1 MGPVLCIL
9 SLRIRFFREQKGRRS
24 MEKVRIGIMGLNRGR
39 EYVRS
44 YTLLD
49 GAEVTAVFEKD
60 PALVQAALE
69 IAPAAKVCESYEE
82 LLETGIDAVV
92 LCNYFHE
99 HAKCAIAALQK
110 GISVLSETT
119 AAPTLGECVALVE
132 AAEAST
138 GKYMLGANV
147 PCMYGCQ
154 EIDRLYKGGTFGRVL
169 YGEGE
174 YFHVSPPGTSPHIPP
189 EDRYHW
195 RRYLPRTYY
204 NMHDLGVLMSI
215 TGTMPKKVNAKAIFA
230 PDVMGKYPTAKRG
243 DVGSVILTEMDSG
256 CIFRTT
262 ACASL
267 GPTCKW
273 FRLACEN
280 GTLET
285 VREDQDQVLY
295 RYNPWAVPEGEA
307 SRKTYDA
314 RPAVRSDSEKN
325 AGHGGSDFLLSKRFL
340 DYLHGEYEPFFDVYR
355 SVALSAAGILAWY
368 SALEDGKSYDIPD
381 FKNPAERAKYAGDFR
396 TPFPDENGEGITLA
410 CSSKPYPVQADE

>member
-1 MGPVLCIL
+1 MGNIKIGVIGL
-9 SLRIRFFREQKGRRS
+9 S
-24 MEKVRIGIMGLNRGR
+24 RGK

-44 YTLLD
+44 YTALE
-49 GAEVTAVFEKD
+49 GAEITAVCEKD

-69 IAPAAKVCESYEE
+69 IAPEARVCETYEE
-82 LLETGIDAVV
+82 LLESGIDAVV

-99 HAKCAIAALQK
+99 HARCAIMALEK

-119 AAPTLGECVALVE
+119 AAPTLGECVALCKAVE
-132 AAEAST
+132 NST

-147 PCMYGCQ
+147 PCMYGCS
-154 EIDRLYKGGTFGRVL
+154 EMDRLYKGGTFGRVL

-174 YFHVSPPGTSPHIPP
+174 YFHVSPPGNSPHIPP
-189 EDRYHW
+189 EAQNHW

-230 PDVMGKYPTAKRG
+230 PDVMEKYPSSKRG

-285 VREDQDQVLY
+285 VREDQDRILY
-295 RYNPWAVPEGEA
+295 RYNPWSVPAGEEA
-307 SRKTYDA
+307 RKTYDA
-314 RPAVRSDSEKN
+314 RPAVRSESEKN
-325 AGHGGSDFLLSKRFL
+325 AGHGGSDFLLSRRFL
-340 DYLHGEYEPFFDVYR
+340 DYLRGEYEPFFNVYR

-381 FKNPAERAKYAGDFR
+381 FTDRVEREKYADDFR
-396 TPFPDENGEGITLA
+396 TPFPDDNGEGITLT
-410 CSSKPYPVQADE
+410 CSSRPYVSPADR

>member
-1 MGPVLCIL
+1 
-9 SLRIRFFREQKGRRS
+9 
-24 MEKVRIGIMGLNRGR
+24 MENIRIGIMGLNRGK
-39 EYVRS
+39 EYVKS
-44 YTLLD
+44 YTALE
-49 GAEVTAVFEKD
+49 GADVVAVCEKD
-60 PALVQAALE
+60 PALVKAALE
-69 IAPAAKVCESYEE
+69 LVPHPVQVCETYEE
-82 LLETGIDAVV
+82 LLDAGIDAVV

-99 HAKCAIAALQK
+99 HARVAIAALKK

-147 PCMYGCQ
+147 PVMYGCR
-154 EIDRLYKGGTFGRVL
+154 ELDRLYKGGTFGRVL
-169 YGEGE
+169 YAEGE
-174 YFHVSPPGTSPHIPP
+174 YFHVSEPTSNHYIP
-189 EDRYHW
+189 EGAEYHW

-215 TGTMPKKVNAKAIFA
+215 TGAMPKKVNARAIFA
-230 PDVMGKYPTAKRG
+230 PDVMEKTPKAKRG
-243 DVGSVILTEMDSG
+243 DVASVILTEMDSG
-256 CIFRTT
+256 CLFRTT

-285 VREDQDQVLY
+285 VREDQDSVLY
-295 RYNPWAVPEGEA
+295 RYNPWSVPEGE
-307 SRKTYDA
+307 SLKKTYDA
-314 RPAVRSDSEKN
+314 RPSARSDAEKN
-325 AGHGGSDFLLSKRFL
+325 AGHGGSDFLLSKNFL
-340 DYLHGEYEPFFDVYR
+340 EYLRGEYEPFFDVYR

-368 SALEDGKSYDIPD
+368 SALEDGKPFDIPD
-381 FKNPAERAKYAGDFR
+381 FRDRAERAKYADDFR

-410 CSSKPYPVQADE
+410 CSSKPYGEDQK